1 MKKATFLLFLSG
13 NDYLCIVSMRNYS
26 NFMRILMRSTFYLF
40 AVLFLAT
47 TFFSCE
53 TDEPAP
59 RARREIVNPI
69 EAFMY
74 PRDIKV
80 YADDDDGR
88 RWLILVVPDSTKSS
102 FAPTS
107 KSTPAEVARYKELSQ
122 LVGNPTEP
130 VVNECNFRRTWL
142 TQGVKAI
149 RVVRTQADGRDEEV
163 TAQCGNLS
171 FYTYK
176 QIFDCQFKCG
186 DRSIFAKPLG
196 EVVEADYQWLPGRDG
211 FGLITPPNPDHLKQR
226 IVLRLAHGTEIEKE
240 LLEKREK

>member
-1 MKKATFLLFLSG
+1 MKSSFL
-13 NDYLCIVSMRNYS
+13 
-26 NFMRILMRSTFYLF
+26 TLF
-40 AVLFLAT
+40 AMLFLAA

-88 RWLILVVPDSTKSS
+88 RWLILVLPDSTKSS

-107 KSTPAEVARYKELSQ
+107 KSTPAEVARYKELSK

-130 VVNECNFRRTWL
+130 W
-142 TQGVKAI
+142 
-149 RVVRTQADGRDEEV
+149 
-163 TAQCGNLS
+163 
-171 FYTYK
+171 
-176 QIFDCQFKCG
+176 
-186 DRSIFAKPLG
+186 
-196 EVVEADYQWLPGRDG
+196 
-211 FGLITPPNPDHLKQR
+211 
-226 IVLRLAHGTEIEKE
+226 
-240 LLEKREK
+240 

>member
-1 MKKATFLLFLSG
+1 MKSSFL
-13 NDYLCIVSMRNYS
+13 
-26 NFMRILMRSTFYLF
+26 TLF

-53 TDEPAP
+53 TVELTPGATWD
-59 RARREIVNPI
+59 EIVNPI

-74 PRDIKV
+74 PRDLKV
-80 YADDDDGR
+80 YEDEYDSR
-88 RWLILVVPDSTKSS
+88 RWFIVVVPDSTKSS

-130 VVNECNFRRTWL
+130 VVNECNFHRTWL

-163 TAQCGNLS
+163 TAQCGNLY
-171 FYTYK
+171 FYMYK

-196 EVVEADYQWLPGRDG
+196 EMVEADYLWLPGRDG

-226 IVLRLAHGTEIEKE
+226 IVLRLADGTEIEKE
-240 LLEKREK
+240 LRKKVEK